1 MQSLWHEI
9 YHFMQLPL
17 WLDKDSLISLML
29 SFVANLELQ
38 DTCHI
43 QMADS
48 DHNMYL
54 NDWQTLETNIGEL
67 VQYKNV

>member
-1 MQSLWHEI
+1 
-9 YHFMQLPL
+9 MQLPV

-48 DHNMYL
+48 DHNMYP
-54 NDWQTLETNIGEL
+54 ND
-67 VQYKNV
+67 